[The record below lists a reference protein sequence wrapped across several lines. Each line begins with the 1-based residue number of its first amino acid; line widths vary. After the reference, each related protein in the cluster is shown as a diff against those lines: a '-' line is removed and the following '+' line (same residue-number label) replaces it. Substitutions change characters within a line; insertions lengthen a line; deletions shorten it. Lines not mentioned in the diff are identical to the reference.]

1 MSGPWSFEDFAIT
14 VLALIGLW
22 FVMRSAID
30 WLSRKGIV
38 DDGRR

>member
-1 MSGPWSFEDFAIT
+1 MPAWSFEDFATT

-22 FVMRSAID
+22 FLMRSAID
-30 WLSRKGIV
+30 WLCRKCIV